1 VKSASGSFLANGCR
15 RPDGP
20 TKPATSSFDFMGLME
35 EPQAADS
42 QTIFKNLTFEDR
54 GNLENPNHRHRT
66 SAVANSNP

>member
-1 VKSASGSFLANGCR
+1 
-15 RPDGP
+15 
-20 TKPATSSFDFMGLME
+20 MGLME

-54 GNLENPNHRHRT
+54 GNLENPNHPHRT

>member
-1 VKSASGSFLANGCR
+1 VRLQPLGHLSGVKSASGSFLTSGCR

-42 QTIFKNLTFEDR
+42 
-54 GNLENPNHRHRT
+54 
-66 SAVANSNP
+66 